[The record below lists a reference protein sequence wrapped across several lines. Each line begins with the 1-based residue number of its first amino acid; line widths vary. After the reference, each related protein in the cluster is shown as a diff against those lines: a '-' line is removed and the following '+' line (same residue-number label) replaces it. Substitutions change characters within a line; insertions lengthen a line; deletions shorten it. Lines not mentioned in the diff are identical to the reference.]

1 MWEFVDKFIY
11 INLDSRQDRR
21 EIMQKFFDEGKI
33 PPEKIQRFSAI
44 RRDKPQLGCLE
55 SHTEVLRIAKRN
67 GWKNVLILEDDMEWL
82 NFEDGYKKLQE
93 FIRLQ
98 WNVILLVGWYVVYDF
113 PRIFS
118 SRNAGAYLVNSSY
131 YDTLLSN
138 RETALAKM
146 KQRYIGFK
154 VDTNKYDNDY
164 YWTELQKKDIW
175 YGIYPCMC
183 RQVDGF
189 SDHCNRH
196 LEASLVHGIATPE
209 VAKRVYNIIMN

>member
-93 FIRLQ
+93 FIQLQ

-131 YDTLLSN
+131 YDTLLLN

>member
-33 PPEKIQRFSAI
+33 PPEKIERFSAI

-67 GWKNVLILEDDMEWL
+67 RWKNVLILEDDMEWL
-82 NFEDGYKKLQE
+82 NFEDGYKKLEE
-93 FIRLQ
+93 FIKLE

-118 SRNAGAYLVNSSY
+118 SRNAGAYLVNSLY

-154 VDTNKYDNDY
+154 VNINKFDNDY
-164 YWTELQKKDIW
+164 YWTELQKNDIW

-189 SDHCNRH
+189 SDHCKRH
-196 LEASLVHGIATPE
+196 VEASLVHGIATPE
-209 VAKRVYNIIMN
+209 TAKRVYNIIMN

>member
-11 INLDSRQDRR
+11 INLDSREDRR

-33 PPEKIQRFSAI
+33 PPEKVERFSAI
-44 RRDKPQLGCLE
+44 RREKPELGCLE

-82 NFEDGYKKLQE
+82 NFDDGYKKLE
-93 FIRLQ
+93 ELIKLQ
-98 WNVILLVGWYVVYDF
+98 WDVILLVGWYVVYDF
-113 PRIFS
+113 PRVYK

-131 YDTLLSN
+131 YDTLLSS
-138 RETALAKM
+138 RELSISKM
-146 KQRYIGFK
+146 KQKYFGFII
-154 VDTNKYDNDY
+154 DTKIYEADY
-164 YWTELQKKDIW
+164 SWSKIQTKDYW

-189 SDHCNRH
+189 SDHCKRY

-209 VAKRVYNIIMN
+209 IAKRVYNINMK